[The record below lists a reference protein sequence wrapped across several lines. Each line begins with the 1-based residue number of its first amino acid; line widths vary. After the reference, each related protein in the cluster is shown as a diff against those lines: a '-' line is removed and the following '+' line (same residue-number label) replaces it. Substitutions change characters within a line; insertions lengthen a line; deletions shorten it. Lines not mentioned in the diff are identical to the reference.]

1 MLRDLVGDGLSF
13 FRGRVSFSR
22 VPAEAG
28 EVELPRSPLFSLDLD
43 RRDDWSWDRFLELF
57 ERCRLLR
64 LPLEFL
70 LELLD
75 VDLARDE

>member
-1 MLRDLVGDGLSF
+1 MLRDLVEDALSF
-13 FRGRVSFSR
+13 FRGRVSFSP

-28 EVELPRSPLFSLDLD
+28 EVELPRPLLFCFGLD
-43 RRDDWSWDRFLELF
+43 RCEDWSWDRFLELF
-57 ERCRLLR
+57 DRCWLLR
-64 LPLEFL
+64 LPLELL